1 MKEDRLKLNVEIH
14 VVGDG
19 TTYINYWN
27 SINGDDVVA
36 ELRNGKLYWD
46 VNDVEFECS
55 IQDFIGRVKESYKS
69 VNQ

>member
-36 ELRNGKLYWD
+36 
-46 VNDVEFECS
+46 
-55 IQDFIGRVKESYKS
+55 
-69 VNQ
+69 